1 MKHLKPY
8 SIFESQMVTESEYR
22 DLNKSY
28 VMDNFKD
35 VPNNT
40 ELYDAKEKDFKGLP
54 WFEALKSAFPTFKLD
69 WVRKM
74 PSREEYMWY
83 FSVSTPREGRM
94 KPLDLT
100 YKVFRPSGK
109 SGPSNDLAQIYMD
122 DSPLTHTHPAEFK
135 VYLNDK
141 ESWNQIFK
149 VIYFSAFVGSSY
161 QNSRSVSHIMDLFST
176 DLEALDKKG
185 DLGIVGVKKNCDPYG
200 GHYSS
205 SVNLIKNLPYG
216 IPDKI
221 KEAFVK
227 KVEED
232 PAEVQYAISQCQ
244 LPNGIAEKGFGT
256 SRLYPENEV
265 LNYYNHLKSEG
276 YVPPAGFDEETAE
289 ISDLHKS
296 LGDIGL

>member
-1 MKHLKPY
+1 MKHLQTY

-22 DLNKSY
+22 KMDKTHLLN
-28 VMDNFKD
+28 NFKG

-40 ELYDAKEKDFKGLP
+40 ELHYAKGEDFKGLP
-54 WFEALKSAFPTFKLD
+54 WFEALKVAFPTFRFDK
-69 WVRKM
+69 VRKI
-74 PSREEYMWY
+74 PSKEGDMWY
-83 FSVSTPREGRM
+83 FSVSTPREEGR

-100 YKVFRPSGK
+100 YKVFRPS
-109 SGPSNDLAQIYMD
+109 SSRWTASFEPAQIYMD
-122 DSPLTHTHPAEFK
+122 NTGLTHPSEFK

-161 QNSRSVSHIMDLFST
+161 QNARSISHIMDLFSS
-176 DLEALDKKG
+176 DLESMDKKG
-185 DLGIVGVKKNCDPYG
+185 DLGIVGVKKDCNPYG

-221 KEAFVK
+221 KAAFAK

-232 PAEVQYAISQCQ
+232 PAEIQYAISQCQ

-276 YVPPAGFDEETAE
+276 YVPPAGFDEETEE
-289 ISDLHKS
+289 ISGLHKS